1 MKYKFLI
8 LVYIFLINFSF
19 NLTADDVDIISDQI
33 TLTDNGNI
41 IKSLN
46 SKAVIKDKKI
56 HLEGNKSVYK
66 KDKNEITLEGN
77 VVFKDRIEN
86 ITINT
91 EEAKYNKS
99 SDILKTRGKTI
110 IKIENKYEVLS
121 NNVVYNR
128 KTQIIYSDNET
139 TINDDQNNI
148 YNIIDKF
155 KFNLINEIVSTNKV
169 NVIDN
174 KNNIYY
180 FENSKINLV
189 NKEILGK
196 ELKIEFND
204 SYFGNS
210 KNDPILKGRSATS
223 NNNETKIYKTVFTTC
238 NTQNKKCPGWEI
250 ETEEF
255 THDKI
260 NKTFNY
266 KNSWLK
272 IFDKEIFYFPF
283 FSHPDP
289 TVKRKSGFLPATYG
303 SSNNYGSWI
312 NIPYFKTIDL
322 DKDFTFKPR
331 LYLDDKLI
339 LQSEYRQAFENS
351 NLISDFSYNNDGKNT
366 NSHFFLNMSGKFSEA
381 SKYDFQYQS
390 VTNDEYLKLHGLSNS
405 SNIIKNESLLIS
417 KFNINKKID
426 ENTSF
431 SNNFIVY
438 EDLTIRDSDR
448 FRYVFP
454 NFNFDKKIEIDK
466 NYNGNFFFNSSGYQ
480 QQYNTNSYQTVI
492 TNDFLFNSNNLVT
505 SSGFKNNYQFLIKHD
520 NSFTS
525 TANDDKD
532 TTDLYQSFL
541 FKSEYPLVKSNNKF
555 ISNLKPI
562 LVARFSPNNSE
573 NISDKDLRLT
583 YNNIFSLNRISS
595 KRNVEEGRSLSLGIE
610 YTLNNY
616 NDLDIF
622 KFAIANSL
630 SDKKNNNLPSKSK
643 LDQTRSDIVG
653 KINFQPSHILDFNY
667 NFSYDRDFKN
677 SNYQSISTSLS
688 INNFKSEFSYLT
700 KDNEIGNTE
709 TVSNTSSFNFNNENI
724 LKFNTTKNLKTDF
737 TEYYNIAYQYETDC
751 LIASIEYQK
760 KFYKDA
766 SVMPDKSLLFY
777 LRFIPF
783 AELRPEATNIN
794 WCF

>member
-1 MKYKFLI
+1 M
-8 LVYIFLINFSF
+8 INFSF

-33 TLTDNGNI
+33 TLIDNGNI

-77 VVFKDRIEN
+77 VFFKDRIEN

-128 KTQIIYSDNET
+128 KTQIIYSDSET

-366 NSHFFLNMSGKFSEA
+366 NSHFFFNMSGKFSEA

-677 SNYQSISTSLS
+677 SNYQSISTSLN

-794 WCF
+794 

>member
-794 WCF
+794 

>member
-1 MKYKFLI
+1 M
-8 LVYIFLINFSF
+8 INFSF

-794 WCF
+794 

>member
-366 NSHFFLNMSGKFSEA
+366 NSHFF
-381 SKYDFQYQS
+381 
-390 VTNDEYLKLHGLSNS
+390 
-405 SNIIKNESLLIS
+405 
-417 KFNINKKID
+417 
-426 ENTSF
+426 
-431 SNNFIVY
+431 
-438 EDLTIRDSDR
+438 
-448 FRYVFP
+448 
-454 NFNFDKKIEIDK
+454 
-466 NYNGNFFFNSSGYQ
+466 
-480 QQYNTNSYQTVI
+480 
-492 TNDFLFNSNNLVT
+492 
-505 SSGFKNNYQFLIKHD
+505 
-520 NSFTS
+520 
-525 TANDDKD
+525 
-532 TTDLYQSFL
+532 
-541 FKSEYPLVKSNNKF
+541 
-555 ISNLKPI
+555 
-562 LVARFSPNNSE
+562 
-573 NISDKDLRLT
+573 
-583 YNNIFSLNRISS
+583 
-595 KRNVEEGRSLSLGIE
+595 
-610 YTLNNY
+610 
-616 NDLDIF
+616 
-622 KFAIANSL
+622 
-630 SDKKNNNLPSKSK
+630 
-643 LDQTRSDIVG
+643 
-653 KINFQPSHILDFNY
+653 
-667 NFSYDRDFKN
+667 
-677 SNYQSISTSLS
+677 
-688 INNFKSEFSYLT
+688 
-700 KDNEIGNTE
+700 
-709 TVSNTSSFNFNNENI
+709 
-724 LKFNTTKNLKTDF
+724 
-737 TEYYNIAYQYETDC
+737 
-751 LIASIEYQK
+751 
-760 KFYKDA
+760 
-766 SVMPDKSLLFY
+766 
-777 LRFIPF
+777 
-783 AELRPEATNIN
+783 
-794 WCF
+794 